1 MFTDFLDFGSPLL
14 RLCCSN
20 YDRDSFAQTDAASAL
35 GASIGF
41 AIVAPHLIVTFLAA
55 VFTMLA
61 WAMNKRGFALT
72 GGILFAVAMAL
83 FPLYFMFVIVQLILA
98 FVGFARL
105 KQINT

>member
-1 MFTDFLDFGSPLL
+1 
-14 RLCCSN
+14 
-20 YDRDSFAQTDAASAL
+20 
-35 GASIGF
+35 
-41 AIVAPHLIVTFLAA
+41 
-55 VFTMLA
+55 MLA